1 VPGPTAA
8 NSAQQ
13 LHYGASPCARSLL
26 GGSPTGEEDTQVC
39 GLSEELVKQIVQIQL
54 GELKALFQEKHGS
67 CRGRYVG
74 SGPWLRRKLGLS
86 TSKAQATLDA
96 KFDTLVVGDEEHP
109 RYDQRT
115 AERLRK
121 AFLKKHGWAPNSDI
135 ETSPAWVEERLG
147 LVDGRWGEGCGLRD
161 LVTASAA
168 VRGGAGGEAG
178 GRSGGG
184 SKSAVPKSEVVAT
197 PRAVCGAQLADDRP
211 KQPNQWTKKCARPQH
226 CAI

>member
-1 VPGPTAA
+1 MPGPTAA

-54 GELKALFQEKHGS
+54 GELKALFQEKHCS

-135 ETSPAWVEERLG
+135 ETSAAWVEERLG
-147 LVDGRWGEGCGLRD
+147 LVDGRWDEMGFERFNDLRIGEGRRTVEHSIVSRTAQG
-161 LVTASAA
+161 VTVHRPNEDRFLLDGRPVLSFDQGDFPRNGSPRF
-168 VRGGAGGEAG
+168 VR
-178 GRSGGG
+178 
-184 SKSAVPKSEVVAT
+184 
-197 PRAVCGAQLADDRP
+197 
-211 KQPNQWTKKCARPQH
+211 
-226 CAI
+226 